1 MTPSVAEENVL
12 TGAIPPWRVGCA
24 IREEAGF
31 ALCRRAIPATMWHAA
46 GRLEYTAIQRGM
58 RTGKSLK

>member
-1 MTPSVAEENVL
+1 VL

-46 GRLEYTAIQRGM
+46 GRLEYTAIQRGT